1 MSDGERE
8 TTAGAAGAGPRP
20 PRRILLADCDAYFVQ
35 VARLED
41 PDGAGKEKYLLVG
54 GSPEGRG
61 VVTSASYEVRAF
73 GVRSGMPMARAL
85 RLCPQAVRVGVPRGA
100 CSRKHREIRAVLD
113 RFSPVVEP
121 ASIDEFYLDLSG
133 TETLYTGLSL
143 SDVATRM
150 RLAVLEETRINI
162 SIGGGTSRLVAKLAV
177 RRAKPAGVHVVDPGS
192 EEAFLRTLELGA
204 IPGVGPKLQER
215 LRRFSLVT
223 VPDLV
228 SHDRKTICDWLG
240 ESTGDWL
247 WQRAHGIDDTPV
259 EAGGGPA
266 KSLSHEET
274 FPRDINDDEAL
285 KTELLELVVRV
296 AADLRGDGLRARTI
310 TVKLKDGDF
319 TIRSASRTLDAP
331 VQSDRP
337 IFGIA
342 CQLLAKLRSRRRTGE
357 RLLGVALSHLT
368 AAEGP
373 AQLDLMQAP
382 EASLETARDIAL
394 ARAIDNARNRFGK
407 GAILPG
413 RIVKGPES

>member
-1 MSDGERE
+1 MPKDKVEAAIKRASGQDQQAFEVVLYEGYGPHGIAVVVE
-8 TTAGAAGAGPRP
+8 TATDNVVRTVANVRMHFKDHGGNLGTTGSVAFQFQKMGVFR
-20 PRRILLADCDAYFVQ
+20 LA
-35 VARLED
+35 
-41 PDGAGKEKYLLVG
+41 
-54 GSPEGRG
+54 PEGIDQD
-61 VVTSASYEVRAF
+61 
-73 GVRSGMPMARAL
+73 AL
-85 RLCPQAVRVGVPRGA
+85 
-100 CSRKHREIRAVLD
+100 E
-113 RFSPVVEP
+113 
-121 ASIDEFYLDLSG
+121 LDLIDHG
-133 TETLYTGLSL
+133 
-143 SDVATRM
+143 
-150 RLAVLEETRINI
+150 LEE
-162 SIGGGTSRLVAKLAV
+162 
-177 RRAKPAGVHVVDPGS
+177 
-192 EEAFLRTLELGA
+192 
-204 IPGVGPKLQER
+204 
-215 LRRFSLVT
+215 
-223 VPDLV
+223 
-228 SHDRKTICDWLG
+228 LG

-247 WQRAHGIDDTPV
+247 WQRTHGIDDTPV

-319 TIRSASRTLDAP
+319 TIRSASRTLDTP